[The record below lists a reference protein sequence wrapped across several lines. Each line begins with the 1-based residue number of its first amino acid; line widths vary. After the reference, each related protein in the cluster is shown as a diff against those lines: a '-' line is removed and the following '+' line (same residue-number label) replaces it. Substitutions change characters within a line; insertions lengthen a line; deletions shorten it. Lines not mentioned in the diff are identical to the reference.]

1 MFRKHLLRFLYLFAL
16 LSLLGILSMAV
27 SRLVTA
33 LYAISRTYNPQMAP
47 AQPVAIVF
55 GAGLRRDSTPTDV
68 LRDRLNTAIDL
79 YRSGKVTQLLMS
91 GDHSSDNYNEPEA
104 MRRYAIQQGIP
115 AEDILLD
122 SSGLRTY
129 DTCHRA
135 RNVFGIRRAILVT
148 QPFHLPR
155 ALYTCNQL
163 GIQAIGVPAQNYL
176 YRRASQTFW
185 NVRESFATLV
195 ALWQVNISRP
205 QPTRGVTV
213 P

>member
-1 MFRKHLLRFLYLFAL
+1 MFRKYLLRFLYVFAL
-16 LSLLGILSMAV
+16 LSLLGIVSMAV

-33 LYAISRTYNPQMAP
+33 LYAASRIYHPQMAP

-55 GAGLRRDSTPTDV
+55 GAGLRRDGTPTDV
-68 LRDRLNTAIDL
+68 LRDRLKTAIDL

-91 GDHSSDNYNEPEA
+91 GDHSSDYYNEPEA
-104 MRRYAIQQGIP
+104 MRRYALQQGIP
-115 AEDILLD
+115 AEAILLD

-135 RNVFGIRRAILVT
+135 RSVFGIQRAILVT

-163 GIQAIGVPAQNYL
+163 GIQAIGVPAQNYI
-176 YRRASQTFW
+176 YRRVSQTFW

-205 QPTRGVTV
+205 NPHEE
-213 P
+213 